1 MSITAKLY
9 WQNVREY
16 ISFFDWVSLVHKR
29 LNHVGQTKDKY
40 RKYDETELD
49 GLAREVIAKCVGN
62 KRDYGFV
69 KSRFDGMTTISMAWN
84 SSGKHFLAYD
94 EFCMTVRESL
104 DPVRFCN
111 DKAYYDTGE
120 MGELIGRLRDGSDGG
135 SRRKVGELISCD
147 RCGKMSRGNGCRDWL
162 CGDCWTHEFA
172 HRPQGVHCENFG
184 EYIGWRKSNNFEE
197 LSDEDKANQWRK
209 AASEDDARLLRL

>member
-16 ISFFDWVSLVHKR
+16 ISCFDWISLVHKR
-29 LNHVGQTKDKY
+29 LNPVGQTKDNY

-49 GLAREVIAKCVGN
+49 GLAREVIAKCGGN

-69 KSRFDGMTTISMAWN
+69 KSRFDGMTTISMSWSCA
-84 SSGKHFLAYD
+84 GKDFLSYD
-94 EFCMTVRESL
+94 EFCKTVRELL

-111 DKAYYDTGE
+111 NKAYYDTGE
-120 MGELIGRLRDGSDGG
+120 MDELICRLSAGSKDGS
-135 SRRKVGELISCD
+135 RNKVGKLISCD
-147 RCGKMSRGNGCRDWL
+147 RCGKMSLGNGCRDWL

-172 HRPQGVHCENFG
+172 HRPKGVHCENFG
-184 EYIGWRKSNNFEE
+184 EYIGWRKSNSFEE
-197 LSDEDKANQWRK
+197 LSDEDKADRWRK
-209 AASEDDARLLRL
+209 AASANDERRVRL